1 MKSKNKFWLWCIF
14 GHSNPVAYFDKFEKK
29 CACKVRNWHMAC
41 VIFLVKI
48 KLKLKIK
55 KKNLTGISNFIYH
68 NKTTQIYK
76 LWHLY
81 PWVPSIDVQITKS
94 QVSGNIPGIY
104 ACQARFV
111 KKWRELQFSV
121 IANIHLL
128 IVINI
133 QSAMLQNFCRKIY
146 WKYFGI
152 VAHKVK
158 QAFSIPTY

>member
-1 MKSKNKFWLWCIF
+1 
-14 GHSNPVAYFDKFEKK
+14 
-29 CACKVRNWHMAC
+29 MAC
-41 VIFLVKI
+41 VIFLVI
-48 KLKLKIK
+48 LEIK

-81 PWVPSIDVQITKS
+81 PWVPSNDVQITS
-94 QVSGNIPGIY
+94 QWQHPRHLCLSGQI
-104 ACQARFV
+104 C
-111 KKWRELQFSV
+111 KTWRELQFSV

-158 QAFSIPTY
+158 QAFSIPTYILVHTYTIRWTQFWWNICFVIFMHLYL